1 MRVSRLAT
9 VLAAATALLTGLA
22 ACGSGDGSTTTSS
35 GPTVAANAI
44 KAGPPTGWSGGGVTV
59 DASSLKC
66 GQTAADP
73 TRGITDTSIKVG
85 GLAYLTSA
93 SGSTMAGTEIGA
105 KVRFDRAN
113 DAGGVNGRK
122 IDYIG
127 TLDDG
132 NDASRNTS
140 QAKVLADQEKVFAVV
155 PEMTS
160 STGYLDTFCSEA
172 VPFFGWGFNGGY
184 CGNTVG
190 FGITGC
196 LTNLTEATSS
206 AYGVMIQTLFGGDA
220 KGRTVAVIGNDDDAA
235 RTGVADLK
243 AQIQT
248 VGAKVVYAESPV
260 PDSGLTD
267 ATPIVG
273 KIMTAAGGA
282 PPQVVVYATDF
293 TSTTKLIQAL
303 SAAGFDGKHI
313 NSVGY
318 DPRLAAANFPGL
330 QKAYTLLQWSPTEDA
345 SAAGVQQLVADFKKY
360 APDAALSLP
369 TMAGYW
375 AADMFVDAAT
385 KTGKDLTVNS
395 FLKTLNNGD
404 YSYYVDGALAQARFP
419 LNHVVNVPCAS
430 LVQLDGAK
438 YTVTTKLSCG
448 QVLKK

>member
-1 MRVSRLAT
+1 MRALRLMT
-9 VLAAATALLTGLA
+9 VLAAATALTTGLA
-22 ACGSGDGSTTTSS
+22 ACGGDGGSTTTSS
-35 GPTVAANAI
+35 GPTVAAGAI
-44 KAGPPTGWSGGGVTV
+44 KAVPPSDWSDGGITV

-73 TRGITDTSIKVG
+73 ARGVTDTSIKVG
-85 GLAYLTSA
+85 GLAYLTSP

-113 DAGGVNGRK
+113 DAGGINGRK

-132 NDASRNTS
+132 NDSSRNAS

-160 STGYLDTFCSEA
+160 SASYLDTFCSEA

-196 LTNLTEATSS
+196 LTNLTVSTSS
-206 AYGVMIQTLFGGDA
+206 LYGVMIQNLFDGDA
-220 KGRTVAVIGNDDDAA
+220 QGRTVALIGNDDDSA
-235 RTGVADLK
+235 RTGLSDIKLQV
-243 AQIQT
+243 QS
-248 VGAKVVYAESPV
+248 VGAKVVYAENPI

-267 ATPIVG
+267 ATPIVS
-273 KIMTAAGGA
+273 KIMTAASGA
-282 PPQVVVYATDF
+282 PPQVVLYVTDF

-303 SAAGFDGKHI
+303 GAAGFPGKHI
-313 NSVGY
+313 SAVGY
-318 DPRLAAANFPGL
+318 DPRLAAANFAGL
-330 QKAYTLLQWSPTEDA
+330 QKSYALLQWSPTEDT
-345 SAAGVQQLVADFKKY
+345 SSAGVQQLVADFKKY
-360 APDAALSLP
+360 APDATLSLP

-385 KTGKDLTVNS
+385 KTGKDLTVDS
-395 FLKTLNNGD
+395 FLKTLNSD
-404 YSYYVDGALAQARFP
+404 YSYYVDGAVPQTRYP
-419 LNHVVNVPCAS
+419 LNHVVNAPCGS
-430 LVQLDGAK
+430 LVQLNGTK
-438 YTVTTKLSCG
+438 YDVTSKLACG